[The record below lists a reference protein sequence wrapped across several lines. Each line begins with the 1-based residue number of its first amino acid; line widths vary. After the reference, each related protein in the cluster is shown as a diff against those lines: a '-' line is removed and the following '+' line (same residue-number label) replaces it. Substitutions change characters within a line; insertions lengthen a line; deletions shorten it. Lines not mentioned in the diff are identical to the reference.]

1 MLSWLVKTWK
11 PSVSRFKATPQTTG
25 DPGNVPWAAFHAL
38 IHETRCPLTVVAYA
52 SEILLDA
59 SRPFTRR
66 SLRQHVES
74 IHRACHEASSYV
86 TLLSRCIEVEQAG
99 QSPSPEPFPVEAFRD
114 PEGQAAGP
122 AIQHDA
128 VAYMDLRLAGNL
140 AVTLWELA
148 SLLPGTRP
156 ALSAVGLDSRHLR
169 LRIRAPGTLGTVLTE
184 PAQPEPRHGRG
195 ATSTPDPFPVVFRAR
210 LLRRCLALLGGTVE
224 RTHAGADDGDIHLRI
239 PVHPP
244 VPTAVKKPSKTH

>member
-1 MLSWLVKTWK
+1 MMSWLVKTWK
-11 PSVSRFKATPQTTG
+11 PSVSRCKATPQTTG

-38 IHETRCPLTVVAYA
+38 VHEARCPLTVVAYA

-59 SRPFTRR
+59 NRQFTRR
-66 SLRQHVES
+66 SLHQHVES
-74 IHRACHEASSYV
+74 IHRACHEASSYI

-99 QSPSPEPFPVEAFRD
+99 QSPAPEPFPVEAFRD
-114 PEGQAAGP
+114 PDGQAAGP

-128 VAYMDLRLAGNL
+128 VAYMDLRLACNL

-148 SLLPGTRP
+148 SLLPGMRP
-156 ALSAVGLDSRHLR
+156 ALSAVELDSRHLR
-169 LRIRAPGTLGTVLTE
+169 LRIRSPGTLGTVLTG
-184 PAQPEPRHGRG
+184 PAHPEPRNGRG
-195 ATSTPDPFPVVFRAR
+195 AASPPDSFPVAFRAR

-224 RTHAGADDGDIHLRI
+224 RTHAGADDGDIHFRI

-244 VPTAVKKPSKTH
+244 VPPAVKKPSKTH